1 MFYYKVES
9 SHWKN
14 DLEFKSNIP
23 LTEGQCFRIKRHDGL
38 REYPTRF
45 KVIGISI
52 EPIYSGT
59 IVEIKS
65 MDLTRATISCGLFRR
80 C

>member
-14 DLEFKSNIP
+14 DLEFKSKIL

-45 KVIGISI
+45 KVKKVS
-52 EPIYSGT
+52 ENPEYTGT
-59 IVEIKS
+59 LVEILEVDTDVEK
-65 MDLTRATISCGLFRR
+65 F
-80 C
+80 